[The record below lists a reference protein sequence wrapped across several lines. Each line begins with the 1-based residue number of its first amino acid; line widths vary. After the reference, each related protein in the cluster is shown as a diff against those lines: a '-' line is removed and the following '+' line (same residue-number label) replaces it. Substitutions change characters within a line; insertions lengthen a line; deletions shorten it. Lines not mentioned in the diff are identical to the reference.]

1 MTDRRVYEL
10 TPGGSGVATGRLYRT
25 DRQPPVS
32 ATPAGDPARRTDEA
46 FATVVADLIA
56 LADGLSGRGDDELA
70 DIASATVQIGLD
82 PDLRAMVDA
91 LVAGGAEAEAAVSE
105 AIGHY
110 AGVLAALPDPTLAAR
125 AADVRSVGRRLLA
138 ALSGRAAAP
147 DGPLVLVAAEIA
159 ADDLLDAA
167 DAVVGAASVVGGA
180 TSHAAIVARSLGVP
194 LGFGVDRALLA
205 VPDGTE
211 VLIDLSAAEV
221 VVAPDADR
229 RAAAEAA
236 TAAGRRRRE
245 RLASER
251 DRPVRTV
258 DGHAV
263 EVLANVAGPVDAD
276 IAVQMAVPGVGLLRT
291 EMPFLAAQRWPTIAE
306 HRAALEPV
314 LARLAGRPVTV
325 RTLDFA
331 EDKLPPFLANRGPL
345 GRSLPLMLAD
355 PAAFEAQVRALLLT
369 GAADI
374 RIMVPMVCSAA
385 ELRQCQDLVALI
397 AAEVDRPPPPVGAMV
412 EPGGGRR
419 YRRDRHGRRLPVGR
433 HQRPLCLCA
442 RAGPPRPVVDAGQ
455 RPGTSGAGGDRGDRR
470 GGGAARP
477 RGERLRRRG
486 IRTGGDRGAHRGGVP
501 GALGGTGPGGR
512 GARGRAGVGHARMSR
527 CGRGHHRRRCGD
539 LNVSRVE

>member
-1 MTDRRVYEL
+1 
-10 TPGGSGVATGRLYRT
+10 
-25 DRQPPVS
+25 
-32 ATPAGDPARRTDEA
+32 
-46 FATVVADLIA
+46 
-56 LADGLSGRGDDELA
+56 
-70 DIASATVQIGLD
+70 
-82 PDLRAMVDA
+82 MVDA
-91 LVAGGAEAEAAVSE
+91 LVTGGAEAEAAVSE
-105 AIGHY
+105 AIEHY

-125 AADVRSVGRRLLA
+125 AADVRSVGRRLHA
-138 ALSGRAAAP
+138 ALSGRAAPP

-159 ADDLLDAA
+159 ADDLLGAA
-167 DAVVGAASVVGGA
+167 DAVVGAASVIGGA

-221 VVAPDADR
+221 VVAPDADQ
-229 RAAAEAA
+229 RAAVEAA

-263 EVLANVAGPVDAD
+263 EVLANVAGPIDAD

-331 EDKLPPFLANRGPL
+331 EDKLPPFLAERGPL

-355 PAAFEAQVRALLLT
+355 PAAFEAQVRAVLLT

-385 ELRQCQDLVALI
+385 ELRQCQDLVARI

-412 EPGGGRR
+412 ETREAVADIDAIAMAAAFLSVGTNDLCASVLGRD
-419 YRRDRHGRRLPVGR
+419 RRDPSLTPASVREPAVLAAIAATVVAGERHGRAVSVCGDAASEPAAIEVLIGVGCR
-433 HQRPLCLCA
+433 VLSVAPALVDEV
-442 RAGPPRPVVDAGQ
+442 RAVVRASDTLACRDAAAAII
-455 RPGTSGAGGDRGDRR
+455 GAG
-470 GGGAARP
+470 AA
-477 RGERLRRRG
+477 
-486 IRTGGDRGAHRGGVP
+486 I
-501 GALGGTGPGGR
+501 
-512 GARGRAGVGHARMSR
+512 
-527 CGRGHHRRRCGD
+527 
-539 LNVSRVE
+539 